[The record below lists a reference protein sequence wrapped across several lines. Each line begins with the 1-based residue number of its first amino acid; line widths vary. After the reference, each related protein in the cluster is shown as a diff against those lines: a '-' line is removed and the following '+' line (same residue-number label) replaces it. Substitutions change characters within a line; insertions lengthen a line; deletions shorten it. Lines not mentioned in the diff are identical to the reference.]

1 MEVGGLCSFIRFV
14 EVDVT
19 VIFLTR
25 FWFEEVTKS
34 YGIYLFLKKSW
45 LSDDD
50 HCAESLHVAKL
61 RDFNFSLTRERM
73 K

>member
-19 VIFLTR
+19 VNFLRR

-34 YGIYLFLKKSW
+34 YDIYLFLKKS
-45 LSDDD
+45 
-50 HCAESLHVAKL
+50 
-61 RDFNFSLTRERM
+61 
-73 K
+73 